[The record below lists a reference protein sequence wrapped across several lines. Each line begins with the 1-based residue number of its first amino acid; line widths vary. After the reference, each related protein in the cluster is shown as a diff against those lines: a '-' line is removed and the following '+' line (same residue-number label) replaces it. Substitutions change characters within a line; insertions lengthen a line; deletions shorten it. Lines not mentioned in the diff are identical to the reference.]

1 MEEILNEDLGQK
13 GDKPLSLEENF
24 DLLEKVIERL
34 EEENI
39 SLEDAFGAYSQG
51 MKLLKACNE
60 QIDLVEKKVLK
71 LTGEGKLEEL

>member
-39 SLEDAFGAYSQG
+39 SLEDAFGVYSQG